1 MTLKNSMTIGN
12 FGQTTKKSNSPALN
26 RSSEVA
32 SKAVTG
38 VKEEMQQSKM
48 LEEARLALDPD
59 EPGLTEAMFKKK
71 YGKLP
76 SEVLEGEADA
86 PEKPNAKSMQISEY
100 G

>member
-1 MTLKNSMTIGN
+1 
-12 FGQTTKKSNSPALN
+12 
-26 RSSEVA
+26 
-32 SKAVTG
+32 
-38 VKEEMQQSKM
+38 M